1 MAAIIISDL
10 QHIEDQKTFLYDLDD
25 QLIQPILGGVLPFLG
40 GLGGLGRADFV
51 QLTTVYDG
59 INTQETAYRGPFSFY
74 ENKILTADFSRTA
87 FYLIV

>member
-10 QHIEDQKTFLYDLDD
+10 QHIEDQKTFLYDLDY
-25 QLIQPILGGVLPFLG
+25 QPIQQILGGFLPFLG

>member
-10 QHIEDQKTFLYDLDD
+10 AHIEDKKTFLHNLDCQSI
-25 QLIQPILGGVLPFLG
+25 QLILGGFVPFLG
-40 GLGGLGRADFV
+40 GLGGLGPADFV

-59 INTQETAYRGPFSFY
+59 INNQETAYRGPFSFY

>member
-10 QHIEDQKTFLYDLDD
+10 QHIEDKKTFLYDLDY
-25 QLIQPILGGVLPFLG
+25 QPTQQILGGFLPFLG
-40 GLGGLGRADFV
+40 ALGGLGRADFV

-59 INTQETAYRGPFSFY
+59 INSQETAYRGPFSFY